1 MKIRINNIEFRK
13 YTTTKTDTPLYE
25 IVKYEP
31 NPYYNKLQEYL
42 SYGYEVNSDKVVSEK
57 DRLSIDLSLFY
68 IRETCFG
75 IASLSCEE
83 DRHELK
89 SVGTR
94 LLNLTKEEFDDFYE
108 VYKLGYS
115 KINKNGN

>member
-25 IVKYEP
+25 ILKYEP
-31 NPYYNKLQEYL
+31 NPYYNKLQDYL
-42 SYGYEVNSDKVVSEK
+42 NNGYEVNSDRVVSMK

-68 IRETCFG
+68 IQETCFT
-75 IASLSCEE
+75 IASLSCDE
-83 DRHELK
+83 DTHELT
-89 SVGTR
+89 SVGKR

-115 KINKNGN
+115 KIK